1 MLRTTTNQHSTGRVC
16 RVIDEPT
23 GTTVLP
29 DEGEAV
35 FADEVDDEADGRV
48 ELSHRADV
56 ALARRW
62 ARRGRRVAA
71 VVIDTEADTAR
82 VHGIGHRL
90 PFVRRVPVPI
100 ALGLAAIGVPTRVV
114 GRRSA

>member
-16 RVIDEPT
+16 RVIDDPT
-23 GTTVLP
+23 GTTVLL
-29 DEGEAV
+29 DEG
-35 FADEVDDEADGRV
+35 DRRV

-62 ARRGRRVAA
+62 ARLGRRVAA
-71 VVIDTEADTAR
+71 VVIDAEADTAR

-90 PFVRRVPVPI
+90 PFVRRIPVPI
-100 ALGLAAIGVPTRVV
+100 ALGLAAIGVPTRVE

>member
-16 RVIDEPT
+16 RVIDDPA
-23 GTTVLP
+23 GTTVLL
-29 DEGEAV
+29 DEG
-35 FADEVDDEADGRV
+35 DRRV

-62 ARRGRRVAA
+62 ARLGRRVAA

-90 PFVRRVPVPI
+90 PFVRRIPVPI
-100 ALGLAAIGVPTRVV
+100 ALGLAAIGVPTRVE